1 MADRCCVLTPASH
14 VSLPFSICPRLLA
27 FTYFCQA
34 ARGETRL
41 DTLISLLLGVSL
53 SAACG
58 FRVFV
63 PLLVV
68 STAAIV
74 GHLDLPANVAW
85 VGTDHALIAFA
96 VASSLEVAG
105 YYIPWFDH
113 LLDVVATPLAIV
125 AGTVITAATA
135 PEMSPLAQWTL
146 AAIAGGGAAGL
157 TKGLLNVLRL
167 GSTATSGGLTN
178 PIVSTA
184 ELIAAVGLSTLAIA
198 LPAVAGIVVI
208 MALLLAAF
216 LLWRI
221 LFKRQPQAGAIGVAN
236 SHPAEM

>member
-1 MADRCCVLTPASH
+1 M
-14 VSLPFSICPRLLA
+14 
-27 FTYFCQA
+27 
-34 ARGETRL
+34 
-41 DTLISLLLGVSL
+41 DTVISLLLGVSL

-68 STAAIV
+68 SAAAIV
-74 GHLDLPANVAW
+74 GHLNLPANVAW

-96 VASSLEVAG
+96 VASSLEIAG

-113 LLDVVATPLAIV
+113 LLDTIATPLAIV
-125 AGTVITAATA
+125 AGTVVTAATA
-135 PEMSPLAQWTL
+135 PDMSPLAQWTL

-178 PIVSTA
+178 PILSTI
-184 ELIAAVGLSTLAIA
+184 ELVASVGLSALAIA
-198 LPAVAGIVVI
+198 LPAVAGLVVI
-208 MALLLAAF
+208 GVLLLAGYSLWRF
-216 LLWRI
+216 LLN
-221 LFKRQPQAGAIGVAN
+221 RQPQISAIDKAT
-236 SHPAEM
+236 P

>member
-1 MADRCCVLTPASH
+1 M
-14 VSLPFSICPRLLA
+14 
-27 FTYFCQA
+27 
-34 ARGETRL
+34 
-41 DTLISLLLGVSL
+41 DTFISLLLGVSL

-68 STAAIV
+68 SVAAIV

-85 VGTDHALIAFA
+85 LGTDHALIAFA

-113 LLDVVATPLAIV
+113 LLDLVATPLAIV
-125 AGTVITAATA
+125 AGTVVTAATA
-135 PEMSPLAQWTL
+135 PDMSPLAQWTL

-157 TKGLLNVLRL
+157 TKGLLNTLRL

-178 PIVSTA
+178 PILSTV
-184 ELIAAVGLSTLAIA
+184 ELIASLGLSALAIA
-198 LPAVAGIVVI
+198 LPAVAGILVVVVLSF
-208 MALLLAAF
+208 AVYK
-216 LLWRI
+216 LWRF
-221 LFKRQPQAGAIGVAN
+221 LFRGQSQPSAIDEATQ
-236 SHPAEM
+236 

>member
-1 MADRCCVLTPASH
+1 M
-14 VSLPFSICPRLLA
+14 
-27 FTYFCQA
+27 
-34 ARGETRL
+34 
-41 DTLISLLLGVSL
+41 DTFISLLLGVSL

-68 STAAIV
+68 SVAANV

-96 VASSLEVAG
+96 VASSLEIAG

-113 LLDVVATPLAIV
+113 LLDTIATPLAIV
-125 AGTVITAATA
+125 AGTVVTAATA
-135 PEMSPLAQWTL
+135 PDMSPLAQWTL

-157 TKGLLNVLRL
+157 TKGLLNLLRI

-178 PIVSTA
+178 PILSTI
-184 ELIAAVGLSTLAIA
+184 ELVASIGLSVLAIA
-198 LPAVAGIVVI
+198 LPAVAGIIVI
-208 MALLLAAF
+208 TVLPFAIYK
-216 LLWRI
+216 LWR
-221 LFKRQPQAGAIGVAN
+221 LLVEGQSQSGAIDEATQ
-236 SHPAEM
+236 

>member
-1 MADRCCVLTPASH
+1 M
-14 VSLPFSICPRLLA
+14 
-27 FTYFCQA
+27 
-34 ARGETRL
+34 

-68 STAAIV
+68 SAAAIV
-74 GHLDLPANVAW
+74 GHLDLPTNVEW

-96 VASSLEVAG
+96 VASSLEIAG

-113 LLDVVATPLAIV
+113 LLDTVATPLAIV
-125 AGTVITAATA
+125 AGTVVTAATA
-135 PEMSPLAQWTL
+135 PDMSPLAQWTL

-157 TKGLLNVLRL
+157 TKGLLNLLRI

-178 PIVSTA
+178 PILSTI
-184 ELIAAVGLSTLAIA
+184 ELIASIGLSVSAIA

-208 MALLLAAF
+208 TVLLFAAYRV
-216 LLWRI
+216 WR
-221 LFKRQPQAGAIGVAN
+221 FFSKSQPQPSAIDKAI
-236 SHPAEM
+236 P

>member
-1 MADRCCVLTPASH
+1 M
-14 VSLPFSICPRLLA
+14 
-27 FTYFCQA
+27 
-34 ARGETRL
+34 

-68 STAAIV
+68 SAAAIV
-74 GHLDLPANVAW
+74 GHLDLPTNVEW

-96 VASSLEVAG
+96 VASSLEIAG

-113 LLDVVATPLAIV
+113 LLDTVATPLAIV
-125 AGTVITAATA
+125 AGTVVTAATA
-135 PEMSPLAQWTL
+135 PDMSPLAQWTL

-157 TKGLLNVLRL
+157 TKGLLNLLRI

-178 PIVSTA
+178 PILSTI
-184 ELIAAVGLSTLAIA
+184 ELVASIGLSVSAISAIA

-208 MALLLAAF
+208 AVLLFAAYKV
-216 LLWRI
+216 WR
-221 LFKRQPQAGAIGVAN
+221 FFSKGQTQPNAIDKAI
-236 SHPAEM
+236 P

>member
-1 MADRCCVLTPASH
+1 M
-14 VSLPFSICPRLLA
+14 
-27 FTYFCQA
+27 
-34 ARGETRL
+34 

-68 STAAIV
+68 SAAAIV

-85 VGTDHALIAFA
+85 VGTDHALIAFT
-96 VASSLEVAG
+96 VASSLEIAG
-105 YYIPWFDH
+105 YYIPWLDH
-113 LLDVVATPLAIV
+113 LLDIVATPLAIV

-157 TKGLLNVLRL
+157 TKGLLNTLRL

-178 PIVSTA
+178 PLLSTV
-184 ELIAAVGLSTLAIA
+184 ELVASVGLSVLAIA
-198 LPAVAGIVVI
+198 LPAVAGILVMTV
-208 MALLLAAF
+208 LLF
-216 LLWRI
+216 GMYTLWRF
-221 LFKRQPQAGAIGVAN
+221 LFKRQSPSDAIDEAT
-236 SHPAEM
+236 

>member
-1 MADRCCVLTPASH
+1 M
-14 VSLPFSICPRLLA
+14 
-27 FTYFCQA
+27 
-34 ARGETRL
+34 
-41 DTLISLLLGVSL
+41 DTLTSLLLGVSL

-85 VGTDHALIAFA
+85 VGTDHALITFA

-113 LLDVVATPLAIV
+113 LLDTVATPLAIV
-125 AGTVITAATA
+125 AGTIVTAATA
-135 PEMSPLAQWTL
+135 SDMSPLAQWTL

-157 TKGLLNVLRL
+157 TKGLLNLLRI

-178 PIVSTA
+178 PI
-184 ELIAAVGLSTLAIA
+184 LSTIELMASIGLTMLAIA
-198 LPAVAGIVVI
+198 LPTVSGIAVLTV
-208 MALLLAAF
+208 LLF
-216 LLWRI
+216 VGYNVWR
-221 LFKRQPQAGAIGVAN
+221 FFNKDRYQSGAIDKAT
-236 SHPAEM
+236 SS